1 MIERLFIDKRSDGGY
16 DVVCNDLFTAVEGYS
31 TVGIA
36 ELVGEAFEVL
46 TDLYRDECNAD
57 DITGPRIG
65 YKPVGML
72 AVAYGG
78 DVRVVP
84 EFQLTRAIARLMETV
99 E

>member
-57 DITGPRIG
+57 DITNSIAGSH
-65 YKPVGML
+65 
-72 AVAYGG
+72 AV
-78 DVRVVP
+78 
-84 EFQLTRAIARLMETV
+84 LTAVEECVALIISLTTSLIYVILRA
-99 E
+99 